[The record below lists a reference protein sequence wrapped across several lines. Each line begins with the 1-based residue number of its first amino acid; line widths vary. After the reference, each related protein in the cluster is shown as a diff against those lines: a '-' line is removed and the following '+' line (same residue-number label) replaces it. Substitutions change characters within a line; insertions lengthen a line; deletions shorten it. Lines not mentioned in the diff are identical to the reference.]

1 MTRDE
6 VLNVVKII
14 PNNNILLTLPTGFGK
29 TKIAIERIKS
39 LAKNGDTLLI
49 VVPRNVLKVTWKEE
63 LNKWWKN
70 MPIEVEYTTYVSLHK
85 YIGSWTFV
93 IYDECHHLSERCRDI
108 IRDFKAKY
116 STLLSATVSRDL
128 KIEFKNIFNNL
139 YHLNA
144 TLRSAIIDR
153 VLPDPIVYLLP
164 LTLDNTRS
172 TETIIKNPKA
182 KGLIIR
188 CPYKDRWSY
197 IKQKNNPVYISCT
210 QQQCLEDLNS
220 QIEYYKK
227 RRGNAVCKNIWLR
240 LCGDRL
246 KYLSNWKTPI
256 VLNILKYCKNHR
268 TLTFCNSIEQTEVL
282 GKYCINSKNRDSSN
296 NLLLFNTG
304 KIKHITA
311 CNMLNEGT
319 NLTNCKIGIYANL
332 NSSETIIKQ
341 RTGRLLRHAE
351 PVIIIPYYKNTRE
364 EELVKKMLEDYNP
377 ALIHNVNF
385 VEEIKL

>member
-6 VLNVVKII
+6 VLNIVKTIS
-14 PNNNILLTLPTGFGK
+14 NNNILLTLPTGFGK
-29 TKIAIERIKS
+29 TKIAIEKIKS

-49 VVPRNVLKVTWKEE
+49 VVPRNVLKITWKEE

-70 MPIEVEYTTYVSLHK
+70 MPIKVEYTTYVSLHK
-85 YIGSWTFV
+85 YIGSWTFI

-108 IRDFKAKY
+108 IKDFKIKH
-116 STLLSATVSRDL
+116 SILLSATVSRDL
-128 KIEFKNIFNNL
+128 KIEFKNIFNDL

-188 CPYKDRWSY
+188 CSYKDRWNY

-227 RRGNAVCKNIWLR
+227 RRGSIVCKNIWLR

-246 KYLSNWKTPI
+246 KCLSNWKTPI

-341 RTGRLLRHAE
+341 RTGRLLRHTE
-351 PVIIIPYYKNTRE
+351 PIIIIPYYKNTRE

-377 ALIHNVNF
+377 ALIHNINF
-385 VEEIKL
+385 IEEIKL